1 MITQSCRDCEQWDS
15 KDVLYAIGHVSHAFV
30 RNLWLIYGDCFSA
43 ENHFYTNHIKPIKQT
58 LNDSYPESSPTK
70 EIGRINNFDPNGNT
84 SLRIRGMYI
93 VDNPN
98 KVFEDLL
105 SNDLDAN
112 FQMYCLIR
120 EDKFNS
126 FNLHSINRLEML
138 NRDNNSSL
146 SIEDIKIP
154 DPNQNDSSLIR
165 AKLIHLYF

>member
-1 MITQSCRDCEQWDS
+1 
-15 KDVLYAIGHVSHAFV
+15 
-30 RNLWLIYGDCFSA
+30 
-43 ENHFYTNHIKPIKQT
+43 
-58 LNDSYPESSPTK
+58 
-70 EIGRINNFDPNGNT
+70 
-84 SLRIRGMYI
+84 
-93 VDNPN
+93 
-98 KVFEDLL
+98 
-105 SNDLDAN
+105 
-112 FQMYCLIR
+112 MYCLIR